1 MGASHAAIA
10 WGCWGT
16 PMRTVCTKF
25 AILAFAA
32 ALLGA
37 SAARAENRT
46 FIIPNNADGY
56 GVDRCLANGESC
68 GQTVATTYCQSQSF
82 ALAKS
87 FRKIERDEVTGAVP
101 ASTNACN
108 GASCDLVAITCT
120 R

>member
-1 MGASHAAIA
+1 
-10 WGCWGT
+10 
-16 PMRTVCTKF
+16 MRTFTF
-25 AILAFAA
+25 GILASIAVS
-32 ALLGA
+32 LLA
-37 SAARAENRT
+37 SAPARAENRT

-56 GVDRCLANGESC
+56 GVDRCLANGERC

-82 ALAKS
+82 ASAKS

-108 GASCDLVAITCT
+108 GANCDLVAIICS